1 MAENTLNKLYEL
13 TEKMVDGLTAKGD
26 LSATELQ
33 NAKCAV
39 ELMHKIRHFESDSN
53 KYGWNEDG
61 VSGKMYPPMNPN
73 AYRGNNG
80 YGQGSSGYYMH
91 GGNMPRSHNDNWG
104 YTYSGA
110 KEHLIQEAEKMMN
123 AAVNDEERM
132 AIMNYI
138 NRLNG

>member
-13 TEKMVDGLTAKGD
+13 VEKMVDGLTAKGD
-26 LSATELQ
+26 LTPQELE

-39 ELMHKIRHFESDSN
+39 ELMHKIRHFESDSS
-53 KYGWNEDG
+53 KYGWNEDAG
-61 VSGKMYPPMNPN
+61 IGASGRMYHPMNGGS
-73 AYRGNNG
+73 YRSN
-80 YGQGSSGYYMH
+80 GYYMN
-91 GGNMPRSHNDNWG
+91 GTGTVNRGNGDRWG